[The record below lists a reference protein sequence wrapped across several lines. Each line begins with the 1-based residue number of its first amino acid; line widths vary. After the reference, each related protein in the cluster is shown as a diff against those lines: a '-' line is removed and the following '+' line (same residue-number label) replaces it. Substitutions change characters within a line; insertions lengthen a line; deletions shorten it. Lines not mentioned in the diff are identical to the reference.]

1 VSAHPAEPSIGEAVK
16 TTALRILDVLG
27 AALHR
32 NRVLAYCRVLLA
44 VETAVFL
51 FLVAGTHG
59 LIVPLAGPTSTDFVS
74 FYAAGALADS
84 GKPELAYDQAA
95 HDAAEQRATAAG
107 VEYRFFYYPPVFLLL
122 CAALARLSYLAAFLV
137 FEAATLALCLIVMR
151 AILVERDWLAIIPV
165 LAFPAAFWTLGLGQN
180 SFLTATLFGVG
191 TLWIDRRPILAG
203 ICFGALCYKPHFALL
218 VPVALLSGRDWRAL
232 GAFVGSAVALC
243 GLSLVI
249 FGWDTWQ
256 DYLAAAAGSQATYA
270 SGRINFG
277 GLITPFG
284 GVLLAGGT
292 PNAAYV
298 AQAAATLGAGLLV
311 AFVWR
316 RGLPLPIRAATL
328 AAATLVAV
336 PVALIYD
343 FMLAAVAAAWL
354 VRDPAGLAG
363 WERVALTV
371 LFVLSI
377 IPPSLAEA
385 WHVPAGPL
393 LALAL
398 LALIAARALGTI
410 PSTDRVG
417 ATLA

>member
-1 VSAHPAEPSIGEAVK
+1 
-16 TTALRILDVLG
+16 
-27 AALHR
+27 
-32 NRVLAYCRVLLA
+32 
-44 VETAVFL
+44 
-51 FLVAGTHG
+51 
-59 LIVPLAGPTSTDFVS
+59 
-74 FYAAGALADS
+74 
-84 GKPELAYDQAA
+84 
-95 HDAAEQRATAAG
+95 
-107 VEYRFFYYPPVFLLL
+107 
-122 CAALARLSYLAAFLV
+122 
-137 FEAATLALCLIVMR
+137 
-151 AILVERDWLAIIPV
+151 

-232 GAFVGSAVALC
+232 GAFLGSAVALC

-256 DYLAAAAGSQATYA
+256 DYLAAAAGSHATYA

-363 WERVALTV
+363 WERVALTA
-371 LFVLSI
+371 LFVLSM

-410 PSTDRVG
+410 PSTDQVG